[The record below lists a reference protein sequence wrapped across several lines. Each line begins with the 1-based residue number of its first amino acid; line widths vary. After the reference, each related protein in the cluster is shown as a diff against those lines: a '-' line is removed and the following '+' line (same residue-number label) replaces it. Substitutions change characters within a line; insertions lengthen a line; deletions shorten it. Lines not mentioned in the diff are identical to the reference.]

1 MNNATFSLCGNPK
14 CIFRPS
20 LPFPFSPIRGA
31 QDPRSSAGFPSSSPR
46 VLSIVEIERN
56 RAEIEPRARS
66 KVEEEAK
73 AAGMDGWSC
82 PPWTMARPLWPRKE
96 EVTSRAPATE
106 TDTHSACSSSS
117 AGRPATGN
125 VRRSA
130 LPQTKATGR
139 NTFAPDGK
147 TCPPSGNPTR
157 LFVSFL
163 PRCCYYRSAP
173 CNLNLKK
180 KKKIENRWNGS
191 QSKNYFTV
199 FRRKCKKKFHFAT
212 WKTEKKK
219 KRVQQSQIDC

>member
-56 RAEIEPRARS
+56 RAEIEPRARRRLRRQ
-66 KVEEEAK
+66 VWT
-73 AAGMDGWSC
+73 AGRA
-82 PPWTMARPLWPRKE
+82 PPGQWLGHCGREKKKF
-96 EVTSRAPATE
+96 TSRAPATE

-180 KKKIENRWNGS
+180 KKNR
-191 QSKNYFTV
+191 K
-199 FRRKCKKKFHFAT
+199 
-212 WKTEKKK
+212 
-219 KRVQQSQIDC
+219 

>member
-1 MNNATFSLCGNPK
+1 MYFSPLPPLPVLTDPGSPGS
-14 CIFRPS
+14 S
-20 LPFPFSPIRGA
+20 LECRFPFFLAARA
-31 QDPRSSAGFPSSSPR
+31 FDR
-46 VLSIVEIERN
+46 RN
-56 RAEIEPRARS
+56 RAKSRGDRAES
-66 KVEEEAK
+66 EEEAK
-73 AAGMDGWSC
+73 AGMDGWSC

-180 KKKIENRWNGS
+180 KKNR
-191 QSKNYFTV
+191 K
-199 FRRKCKKKFHFAT
+199 
-212 WKTEKKK
+212 
-219 KRVQQSQIDC
+219 